1 MIKFKQKPI
10 SKPART
16 CRDSVVVRMAD
27 AMREMA
33 ISGEN
38 VSPDTLAHYGFTHD
52 IVDKF
57 GQRAVALARR
67 LSVRQVA
74 SHA

>member
-1 MIKFKQKPI
+1 MIRVKKNTQIQQTP
-10 SKPART
+10 T
-16 CRDSVVVRMAD
+16 CRESVIAKMAD

-33 ISGEN
+33 FSGEN
-38 VSPDTLAHYGFTHD
+38 VSPDTLAQHGFTRD

-57 GQRAVALARR
+57 GESAVALARR